1 MDRVGGL
8 TGGCRQQCSARSARR
23 GRLGHG
29 QHDPWLR
36 RGCSKPKALEC
47 PVSHFSR
54 SLRWKL
60 LCLLPPS
67 ILPLHRL
74 SPSVPPPSVYRDA
87 NNSATHSVA
96 PEKSYYNS
104 LVYLV
109 TAEIKPN
116 VHQYTKEYK
125 RKNTRPY
132 SSCFESTRREHGIAC
147 VLSVDPKVTQ
157 AETKLKIMRVL
168 CS

>member
-1 MDRVGGL
+1 MGAGSSAALGALGGDDWAVANM
-8 TGGCRQQCSARSARR
+8 TR
-23 GRLGHG
+23 GFV
-29 QHDPWLR
+29 
-36 RGCSKPKALEC
+36 AAV
-47 PVSHFSR
+47 VS
-54 SLRWKL
+54 LKL
-60 LCLLPPS
+60 LNAHYPTLVEVCAGNFCVYYHHPAHPSFPCIAYLPPS
-67 ILPLHRL
+67 LLLHSTVMLTTEQRTQLHRK
-74 SPSVPPPSVYRDA
+74 
-87 NNSATHSVA
+87 
-96 PEKSYYNS
+96 KSYYNS

-157 AETKLKIMRVL
+157 AETKLKIMCVL